1 MRTREE
7 KIFQIIGNIV
17 MMIASLL
24 VIIPMILLLSSS
36 FTDNDALIR
45 DGYRFIPTVFST
57 EAYTYVFSTGN
68 SILRAYGVSF
78 LLTAV
83 GTVCSLIITTM
94 LAYPL
99 ARSGLPF
106 RGVLTFLVFFT
117 MLFNGG
123 LVPTYINYSNVFHIK
138 NTFWAI
144 LIPGLLMSAYNV
156 LLTKSYFVTGVP
168 TEILEAASID
178 GASEFRT
185 FLSVALPMAKPII
198 ATIGLFVG
206 IAYWN
211 DWNNSI
217 VYLTSTGGS
226 QWYSIQALLYQM
238 MQNISYLS
246 QNATNLGGYNQEG
259 LASIPAASV
268 RMAMAVLG
276 VIPIIVVYPF
286 IQNNFVKGITL
297 GGVKG

>member
-1 MRTREE
+1 MKTKEE
-7 KIFQIIGNIV
+7 RIFQIIGNIL
-17 MMIASLL
+17 MMLAALAAIIPLVLL
-24 VIIPMILLLSSS
+24 VSSS
-36 FTDNDALIR
+36 FTENNALIKY
-45 DGYRFIPTVFST
+45 GYRFFPTVFST
-57 EAYTYVFSTGN
+57 EAYSYVFSTGN
-68 SILRAYGVSF
+68 SVLRAYFVSF

-83 GTVCSLIITTM
+83 GTVVSLIITTM

-99 ARSGLPF
+99 ARQGMPF
-106 RGVLTFLVFFT
+106 RGVMTFLVFFT

-123 LVPTYINYSNVFHIK
+123 LVPTYINYTNVFHIK

-144 LIPGLLMSAYNV
+144 LIPGLLMNAYNV

-168 TEILEAASID
+168 SEILEAASID
-178 GASEFRT
+178 GASEFKT
-185 FLSVALPMAKPII
+185 FVSIALPMAKPII
-198 ATIGLFVG
+198 ATIGMFVG

-211 DWNNSI
+211 DWNNGI

-226 QWYSIQALLYQM
+226 QWYSIQSLLYQM
-238 MQNISYLS
+238 MNNIQYLAQNAENIST
-246 QNATNLGGYNQEG
+246 AQEG

-268 RMAMAVLG
+268 RMAMAVMG
-276 VIPIIVVYPF
+276 VLPIVVIYPF

>member
-1 MRTREE
+1 MRNKEE
-7 KIFQIIGNIV
+7 RIFQIIGNIL
-17 MMIASLL
+17 MMLAALAAIIPLVLL
-24 VIIPMILLLSSS
+24 VSSS
-36 FTDNDALIR
+36 FTENNALIKY
-45 DGYRFIPTVFST
+45 GYRFFPTVFST
-57 EAYTYVFSTGN
+57 EAYSYVFSTGN
-68 SILRAYGVSF
+68 SVLRAYFVSF

-83 GTVCSLIITTM
+83 GTVVSLIITTM

-99 ARSGLPF
+99 ARQGMPF

-117 MLFNGG
+117 MLFNGC
-123 LVPTYINYSNVFHIK
+123 LVPTYINYTNVFHIK

-144 LIPGLLMSAYNV
+144 LIPGLLMNAYNV

-168 TEILEAASID
+168 SEILEAASID
-178 GASEFRT
+178 GASEFKT
-185 FLSVALPMAKPII
+185 FVSIALPMAKPII
-198 ATIGLFVG
+198 ATIGMFVG

-211 DWNNSI
+211 DWNNGI

-226 QWYSIQALLYQM
+226 QWYSIQSLLYQM
-238 MQNISYLS
+238 MNNIQYLAQNAENIST
-246 QNATNLGGYNQEG
+246 AQEG

-268 RMAMAVLG
+268 RMAMAVMG
-276 VIPIIVVYPF
+276 VLPIVVIYPF

>member
-1 MRTREE
+1 MRTKEE
-7 KIFQIIGNIV
+7 RIFQIIGNIL
-17 MMIASLL
+17 MMLAALAAIIPLILL
-24 VIIPMILLLSSS
+24 VSSS
-36 FTDNDALIR
+36 FTENNALIKY
-45 DGYRFIPTVFST
+45 GYRFFPTVFST
-57 EAYTYVFSTGN
+57 EAYSYVFSTGN
-68 SILRAYGVSF
+68 SVLRAYFVSF

-83 GTVCSLIITTM
+83 GTVVSLIITTM

-99 ARSGLPF
+99 ARQGMPF
-106 RGVLTFLVFFT
+106 RGVMTFLVFFT

-123 LVPTYINYSNVFHIK
+123 LVPTYINYTNVFHIK

-144 LIPGLLMSAYNV
+144 LIPGLLMNAYNV

-168 TEILEAASID
+168 SEILEAASID
-178 GASEFRT
+178 GASEFKT
-185 FLSVALPMAKPII
+185 FVSIALPMAKPII
-198 ATIGLFVG
+198 ATIGMFVG

-211 DWNNSI
+211 DWNNGI

-226 QWYSIQALLYQM
+226 QWYSIQSLLYQM
-238 MQNISYLS
+238 MNNIQYLAQNAENIST
-246 QNATNLGGYNQEG
+246 AQEG

-268 RMAMAVLG
+268 RMAMAVMG
-276 VIPIIVVYPF
+276 VLPIVVIYPF

>member
-1 MRTREE
+1 MRTKEE
-7 KIFQIIGNIV
+7 RIFQIIGNIL
-17 MMIASLL
+17 MMLAALAAIIPLILL
-24 VIIPMILLLSSS
+24 VSSS
-36 FTDNDALIR
+36 FTENNALIKY
-45 DGYRFIPTVFST
+45 GYRFFPTVFST
-57 EAYTYVFSTGN
+57 EAYSYVFSTGN
-68 SILRAYGVSF
+68 SVLRAYFVSF

-83 GTVCSLIITTM
+83 GTVVSLIITTM

-99 ARSGLPF
+99 DRQGMPF

-123 LVPTYINYSNVFHIK
+123 LVPTYINYTNVFHIK

-144 LIPGLLMSAYNV
+144 LIPGLLMNAYNV

-168 TEILEAASID
+168 SEILEAASID
-178 GASEFRT
+178 GASEFKT
-185 FLSVALPMAKPII
+185 FVSIALPMAKPII
-198 ATIGLFVG
+198 ATIGMFVG

-211 DWNNSI
+211 DWNNGI

-226 QWYSIQALLYQM
+226 QWYSIQSLLYQM
-238 MQNISYLS
+238 MNNIQYLAQNAENIST
-246 QNATNLGGYNQEG
+246 AQEG

-268 RMAMAVLG
+268 RMAMAVMG
-276 VIPIIVVYPF
+276 VLPIVVIYPF

>member
-1 MRTREE
+1 MRTKEE
-7 KIFQIIGNIV
+7 RIFQIIGNIL
-17 MMIASLL
+17 MMLAALAAIIPLILL
-24 VIIPMILLLSSS
+24 VSSS
-36 FTDNDALIR
+36 FTENNALIKY
-45 DGYRFIPTVFST
+45 GYRFFPTVFST
-57 EAYTYVFSTGN
+57 EAYSYVFSTGN
-68 SILRAYGVSF
+68 SVLRAYFVSF

-83 GTVCSLIITTM
+83 GTVVSLIITTM

-99 ARSGLPF
+99 ARQGMPF

-123 LVPTYINYSNVFHIK
+123 LVPTYINYTNVFHIK

-144 LIPGLLMSAYNV
+144 LIPGLLMNAYNV

-168 TEILEAASID
+168 SEILEAASID
-178 GASEFRT
+178 GASEFKT
-185 FLSVALPMAKPII
+185 FVSIALPMAKPII
-198 ATIGLFVG
+198 ATIGMFVG

-211 DWNNSI
+211 DWNNGI

-226 QWYSIQALLYQM
+226 QWYSIQSLLYQM
-238 MQNISYLS
+238 MNNIQYLAQNAENIST
-246 QNATNLGGYNQEG
+246 AQEG

-268 RMAMAVLG
+268 RMAMAVMG
-276 VIPIIVVYPF
+276 VLPIVVIYPF

>member
-1 MRTREE
+1 MRTKEE
-7 KIFQIIGNIV
+7 RIFQIIGNIL
-17 MMIASLL
+17 MMLAALAAIIPLILL
-24 VIIPMILLLSSS
+24 VSSS
-36 FTDNDALIR
+36 FTENNALIKY
-45 DGYRFIPTVFST
+45 GYRFFPTVFST
-57 EAYTYVFSTGN
+57 EAYSYVFSTGN
-68 SILRAYGVSF
+68 SVLRAYFVSF

-83 GTVCSLIITTM
+83 GTVVSLIITTM

-99 ARSGLPF
+99 ARQGMPF
-106 RGVLTFLVFFT
+106 RGVLTFLVLFT

-123 LVPTYINYSNVFHIK
+123 LVPTYINYTNVFHIK

-144 LIPGLLMSAYNV
+144 LIPGLLMNAYNV

-168 TEILEAASID
+168 SEILEAASID
-178 GASEFRT
+178 GASEFKT
-185 FLSVALPMAKPII
+185 FVSIALPMAKPII
-198 ATIGLFVG
+198 ATLGMFVG

-211 DWNNSI
+211 DWNNGI

-226 QWYSIQALLYQM
+226 QWYSIQSLLYQM
-238 MQNISYLS
+238 MNNIQYLAQNAENIST
-246 QNATNLGGYNQEG
+246 AQEG

-268 RMAMAVLG
+268 RMAMAVMG
-276 VIPIIVVYPF
+276 VLPIVVIYPF

>member
-1 MRTREE
+1 MRTKEE
-7 KIFQIIGNIV
+7 RLFQIIGNIL
-17 MMIASLL
+17 MMLAALAAIIPLILL
-24 VIIPMILLLSSS
+24 VSSS
-36 FTDNDALIR
+36 FTENNALIKY
-45 DGYRFIPTVFST
+45 GYRFFPTVFST
-57 EAYTYVFSTGN
+57 EAYSYVFSTGN
-68 SILRAYGVSF
+68 SVLRAYFVSF

-83 GTVCSLIITTM
+83 GTVVSLIITTM

-99 ARSGLPF
+99 ARQGMPF

-123 LVPTYINYSNVFHIK
+123 LVPTYINYTNVFHIK

-144 LIPGLLMSAYNV
+144 LIPGLLMNAYNV

-168 TEILEAASID
+168 SEILEAASID
-178 GASEFRT
+178 GASEFKT
-185 FLSVALPMAKPII
+185 FVSIALPMAKPII
-198 ATIGLFVG
+198 ATIGMFVG

-211 DWNNSI
+211 DWNNGI

-226 QWYSIQALLYQM
+226 QWYSIQSLLYQM
-238 MQNISYLS
+238 MNNIQYLAQNAENIST
-246 QNATNLGGYNQEG
+246 AQEG

-268 RMAMAVLG
+268 RMAMAVMG
-276 VIPIIVVYPF
+276 VLPIVVIYPF

>member
-1 MRTREE
+1 MRTKEE
-7 KIFQIIGNIV
+7 RIFQIVGNIL
-17 MMIASLL
+17 MMLAALAAIIPLILL
-24 VIIPMILLLSSS
+24 VSSS
-36 FTDNDALIR
+36 FTENNALIKY
-45 DGYRFIPTVFST
+45 GYRFFPTVFST
-57 EAYTYVFSTGN
+57 EAYSYVFSTGN
-68 SILRAYGVSF
+68 SVLRAYFVSF

-83 GTVCSLIITTM
+83 GTVVSLIITTM

-99 ARSGLPF
+99 ARQGMPF

-123 LVPTYINYSNVFHIK
+123 LVPTYINYTNVFHIK

-144 LIPGLLMSAYNV
+144 LIPGLLMNAYNV

-168 TEILEAASID
+168 SEILEAASID
-178 GASEFRT
+178 GASEFKT
-185 FLSVALPMAKPII
+185 FVSIALPMAKPII
-198 ATIGLFVG
+198 ATIGMFVG

-211 DWNNSI
+211 DWNNGI

-226 QWYSIQALLYQM
+226 QWYSIQSLLYQM
-238 MQNISYLS
+238 MNNIQYLAQNAENIST
-246 QNATNLGGYNQEG
+246 AQEG

-268 RMAMAVLG
+268 RMAMAVMG
-276 VIPIIVVYPF
+276 VLPIVVIYPF

>member
-1 MRTREE
+1 MRTKEE
-7 KIFQIIGNIV
+7 RIFQIIGNIL
-17 MMIASLL
+17 MMLAALAAIIPLVLL
-24 VIIPMILLLSSS
+24 VSSS
-36 FTDNDALIR
+36 FTENNALIKY
-45 DGYRFIPTVFST
+45 GYRFFPTVFST
-57 EAYTYVFSTGN
+57 EAYSYVFSTGN
-68 SILRAYGVSF
+68 SVLRAYFVSF

-83 GTVCSLIITTM
+83 GTVVSLIITTM

-99 ARSGLPF
+99 ARQGMPF

-117 MLFNGG
+117 MLFNGC
-123 LVPTYINYSNVFHIK
+123 LVPTYINYTNVFHIK

-144 LIPGLLMSAYNV
+144 LIPGLLMNAYNV

-168 TEILEAASID
+168 SEILEAASID
-178 GASEFRT
+178 GASEFKT
-185 FLSVALPMAKPII
+185 FVSIALPMAKPII
-198 ATIGLFVG
+198 ATIGMFVG

-211 DWNNSI
+211 DWNNGI

-226 QWYSIQALLYQM
+226 QWYSIQSLLYQM
-238 MQNISYLS
+238 MNNIQYLAQNAENIST
-246 QNATNLGGYNQEG
+246 AQEG

-268 RMAMAVLG
+268 RMAMAVMG
-276 VIPIIVVYPF
+276 VLPIVVIYPF

>member
-1 MRTREE
+1 MRTKEE
-7 KIFQIIGNIV
+7 RIFQIIGTIL
-17 MMIASLL
+17 MMLAALAAIIPLILL
-24 VIIPMILLLSSS
+24 VSSS
-36 FTDNDALIR
+36 FTENNALIKY
-45 DGYRFIPTVFST
+45 GYRFFPTVFST
-57 EAYTYVFSTGN
+57 EAYSYVFSTGN
-68 SILRAYGVSF
+68 SVLRAYFVSF

-83 GTVCSLIITTM
+83 GTVVSLIITTM

-99 ARSGLPF
+99 ARQGMPF

-123 LVPTYINYSNVFHIK
+123 LVPTYINYTNVFHIK

-144 LIPGLLMSAYNV
+144 LIPGLLMNAYNV

-168 TEILEAASID
+168 SEILEAASID
-178 GASEFRT
+178 GASELKT
-185 FLSVALPMAKPII
+185 FVSIALPMAKPII
-198 ATIGLFVG
+198 ATIGMFVG

-211 DWNNSI
+211 DWNNGI

-226 QWYSIQALLYQM
+226 QWYSIQSLLYQM
-238 MQNISYLS
+238 MNNIQYLAQNAENIST
-246 QNATNLGGYNQEG
+246 AQEG

-268 RMAMAVLG
+268 RMAMAVMG
-276 VIPIIVVYPF
+276 VLPIVVIYPF

>member
-1 MRTREE
+1 MRTKEE
-7 KIFQIIGNIV
+7 KIFQLIGNII
-17 MMIASLL
+17 MWLASLMA
-24 VIIPMILLLSSS
+24 IIPLILLLSSS
-36 FTDNDALIR
+36 LTENNALIKY
-45 DGYRFIPTVFST
+45 GYRFFPTVFST

-68 SILRAYGVSF
+68 SVLRAYFVSF

-83 GTVCSLIITTM
+83 GTVISLIITTM

-99 ARSGLPF
+99 ARQGMPF
-106 RGVLTFLVFFT
+106 RGVLTFIVFFT

-123 LVPTYINYSNVFHIK
+123 LVPTYINYTNVFHIK

-144 LIPGLLMSAYNV
+144 LIPSLLMNAYNV
-156 LLTKSYFVTGVP
+156 LLTKSYFFTGVP
-168 TEILEAASID
+168 SEILEAASID
-178 GASEFRT
+178 GASEFKT
-185 FLSVALPMAKPII
+185 FLSIALPMAKPII

-211 DWNNSI
+211 DWSNSI
-217 VYLTSTGGS
+217 IYLTPSDGS

-238 MQNISYLS
+238 MNNIQYLS
-246 QNATNLGGYNQEG
+246 QNATNLSTAQEG

-268 RMAMAVLG
+268 RMAMAVMG
-276 VIPIIVVYPF
+276 VLPIVVIYPF

>member
-7 KIFQIIGNIV
+7 KIFQIIGNVI
-17 MMIASLL
+17 MMIGALAA
-24 VIIPMILLLSSS
+24 IIPLILLLASS
-36 FTDNDALIR
+36 FTDNNALIR
-45 DGYRFIPTVFST
+45 DGYRFIPSEFSV
-57 EAYTYVFSTGN
+57 EAYKYVFATGN
-68 SILRAYGVSF
+68 SVLRAYFVSF

-83 GTVCSLIITTM
+83 GTVVSLIITTM

-99 ARSGLPF
+99 ARQGMPF
-106 RGVLTFLVFFT
+106 RGVLTFIVFFT

-123 LVPTYINYSNVFHIK
+123 LVPTYINYTNVFHIK

-168 TEILEAASID
+168 SEILEAASID
-178 GASEFRT
+178 GASEFKT
-185 FLSVALPMAKPII
+185 FVSIALPMAKPII
-198 ATIGLFVG
+198 ATIGMFVG

-211 DWNNSI
+211 DWNNGI

-226 QWYSIQALLYQM
+226 QWYSIQSLLYQM
-238 MQNISYLS
+238 MNNIQYLA
-246 QNATNLGGYNQEG
+246 QNADQISTAQEG

-268 RMAMAVLG
+268 RMAMAVMG
-276 VIPIIVVYPF
+276 VLPIIVIYPF

>member
-7 KIFQIIGNIV
+7 KIFQIIGNVI
-17 MMIASLL
+17 MMLGALAA
-24 VIIPMILLLSSS
+24 IIPLLLLLSSS
-36 FTDNDALIR
+36 FTDNNALIKY
-45 DGYRFIPTVFST
+45 GYRFIPTVFST
-57 EAYTYVFSTGN
+57 EAYSYVFATGN
-68 SILRAYGVSF
+68 SVLRAYGVSF

-83 GTVCSLIITTM
+83 GTVVSLIITTM

-99 ARSGLPF
+99 ARQGVPF
-106 RGVLTFLVFFT
+106 RGVLTFIDFFT

-123 LVPTYINYSNVFHIK
+123 LVPTYINYTNVFHIK

-144 LIPGLLMSAYNV
+144 LIPGLLMNAYNV

-168 TEILEAASID
+168 SEILEAASID
-178 GASEFRT
+178 GASEFKT
-185 FLSVALPMAKPII
+185 FVSIALPMAKPII
-198 ATIGLFVG
+198 ATIGMFVG

-211 DWNNSI
+211 DWNNGI

-226 QWYSIQALLYQM
+226 QWYSIQSLLYQM
-238 MQNISYLS
+238 MNNIQYLAQNAENIST
-246 QNATNLGGYNQEG
+246 AQEG
-259 LASIPAASV
+259 LATIPAASV
-268 RMAMAVLG
+268 RMAMAVMG
-276 VIPIIVVYPF
+276 VLPIIVIYPF

>member
-1 MRTREE
+1 MRTKEE
-7 KIFQIIGNIV
+7 RIFQIIGNIL
-17 MMIASLL
+17 MMLAALAAIIPLILL
-24 VIIPMILLLSSS
+24 VSSS
-36 FTDNDALIR
+36 FTENNALIKY
-45 DGYRFIPTVFST
+45 GYRFFPTVFST
-57 EAYTYVFSTGN
+57 EAYSYVFSTGN
-68 SILRAYGVSF
+68 SVLRAYFVSF

-83 GTVCSLIITTM
+83 GTVVSLIITTM

-99 ARSGLPF
+99 ARQGMPF

-123 LVPTYINYSNVFHIK
+123 LVPTYINYTNVFHIK

-144 LIPGLLMSAYNV
+144 LIPGLLMNAYNV

-168 TEILEAASID
+168 SEILEAASID
-178 GASEFRT
+178 GASEFKT
-185 FLSVALPMAKPII
+185 FVSIALPMAKPII
-198 ATIGLFVG
+198 ATIGMFVG

-211 DWNNSI
+211 DWNNGI

-226 QWYSIQALLYQM
+226 QWYSIQSLLYQIM
-238 MQNISYLS
+238 NNIQYLAQNAENIST
-246 QNATNLGGYNQEG
+246 AQEG

-268 RMAMAVLG
+268 RMAMAVMG
-276 VIPIIVVYPF
+276 VLPIVVIYPF

>member
-1 MRTREE
+1 MRTKEE
-7 KIFQIIGNIV
+7 RIFQIIGNIL
-17 MMIASLL
+17 MMLAALAAIIPLVLL
-24 VIIPMILLLSSS
+24 VSSS
-36 FTDNDALIR
+36 FTENNALIKY
-45 DGYRFIPTVFST
+45 GYRFFPTVFST
-57 EAYTYVFSTGN
+57 EAYSYVFSTGN
-68 SILRAYGVSF
+68 SVLRAYFVSF

-83 GTVCSLIITTM
+83 GTVVSLIITTM

-99 ARSGLPF
+99 ARQGMPF

-123 LVPTYINYSNVFHIK
+123 LVPTYINYTNVFHIK

-144 LIPGLLMSAYNV
+144 LIPGLLMNAYNV

-168 TEILEAASID
+168 SEILEAASID
-178 GASEFRT
+178 GASEFKT
-185 FLSVALPMAKPII
+185 FVSIALPMAKPII
-198 ATIGLFVG
+198 ATIGMFVG

-211 DWNNSI
+211 DWNNGI

-226 QWYSIQALLYQM
+226 QWYSIQSLLYQM
-238 MQNISYLS
+238 MNNIQYLAQNAENIST
-246 QNATNLGGYNQEG
+246 AQEG

-268 RMAMAVLG
+268 RMAMAVMG
-276 VIPIIVVYPF
+276 VLPIVVIYPF